1 MTGTVAAMSTT
12 DSVIGATLRE
22 TGHRVTSQRLVLHR
36 AVREAGRHVTA
47 EEVLDAVRERL
58 PGVALPTVYATLELF
73 EGLGLIRRIR
83 TSSGPALFD
92 PVLDGHHHLVCRRCG
107 AVQDLPP
114 SVETAAAVACAVERG
129 FGEPRAELLVTGV
142 CGPCAAPA

>member
-1 MTGTVAAMSTT
+1 MTTGDAVIAAR
-12 DSVIGATLRE
+12 LRG

-47 EEVLDAVRERL
+47 EEVLDAVHERL

-92 PVLDGHHHLVCRRCG
+92 PALDGHHHLVCRRCG
-107 AVQDLPP
+107 AVRDLPP
-114 SVETAAAVACAVERG
+114 SVDTASALAGAAAKG
-129 FGEPRAELLVTGV
+129 FGETRAEVLVSGV
-142 CGPCAAPA
+142 CAACATQP